1 MPDVTFPAPAAAYRA
16 DLHGLTEPLGAHDD
30 RWLAAASELHLAA
43 GAAGTA
49 REEHFAAAVRIATSL
64 LGADRIEAFVRREWL
79 GERSR
84 LDPLIVLADT
94 MYYERA
100 RHLGAVV
107 LDDLLRAA
115 PDVTDL
121 GRGRILVRR
130 TRIAWSL
137 GALDEA
143 ADRYEFLGRLGR
155 RARSAEL
162 LAQAEFGHMTLA
174 QFRGDIPEVRTRVP
188 RALALAEESRNPAL
202 IHVALLAAMMSD
214 ASEGKFDQAVMAGW
228 RCYRH
233 AKGQP
238 IWETEALINLGQL
251 MFEMGRP
258 DRARAAFA
266 AAVELAAPAR
276 LLLSALG
283 GLAVASARAGQEPT
297 VEWTVR
303 EVWRAQAHSVQP
315 YPVATAHLECAVAL
329 RTLGRMADAERH
341 RRAAEE
347 LARTHRFHE
356 IAFRAAELEV
366 ASAPHEPAPLAPEAE
381 GVIGQLA
388 ALEPELLPSALA
400 FDSAPV

>member
-16 DLHGLTEPLGAHDD
+16 DMQGRTEPLAAHDD

-43 GAAGTA
+43 GATGVA
-49 REEHFAAAVRIATSL
+49 REEHLAAAIGIAVDL
-64 LGADRIEAFVRREWL
+64 LGATRIEAFVRREWL
-79 GERSR
+79 GERSG
-84 LDPLIVLADT
+84 LDPLIVLADA
-94 MYYERA
+94 MYYEGA
-100 RHLGAVV
+100 RRLAAVV
-107 LDDLLRAA
+107 LDDLLRVA
-115 PDVTDL
+115 PDVSDL
-121 GRGRILVRR
+121 QRGRILVRR

-137 GALDEA
+137 GNLDEA
-143 ADRYEFLGRLGR
+143 ADRYEFLGLLGR
-155 RARSAEL
+155 RTRNAEL
-162 LAQAEFGHMTLA
+162 LAQAEFGRMTLA
-174 QFRGDIPEVRTRVP
+174 QFRGDIPGLRARVP
-188 RALALAEESRNPAL
+188 RALALAEKSRNPAL
-202 IHVALLAAMMSD
+202 VHVALLSAMMSY

-228 RCYRH
+228 RDYRH

-238 IWETEALINLGQL
+238 IWETEALTNLGQL
-251 MFEMGRP
+251 MLEMGRP

-303 EVWRAQAHSVQP
+303 EVWRAQEHSVQP
-315 YPVATAHLECAVAL
+315 YPVAMAHLECAVAL
-329 RTLGRMADAERH
+329 RSLGRVAEAERH
-341 RRAAEE
+341 RLAAVE

-366 ASAPHEPAPLAPEAE
+366 APAPRQPAPLAPEAE
-381 GVIGQLA
+381 SVTGQLA